1 DGLLRRRLR
10 GLLPLPTR
18 ETMSE
23 PTFPPM
29 QGPVCP
35 LPLSQHDQIVI
46 GHGSGGLM
54 THELIRDLFQK
65 HLGNPTL
72 NASNDAAI
80 IAASEEMPAGSLL
93 VVSTDAHIVSPLFF
107 PGGDIGRLAICG
119 TVNDVA
125 MMGAQPRYL
134 TATFILEEGFSIAAL
149 EEVLRSMQAAC
160 AEAGVSIIAAD
171 TKVTE
176 KGKSDGLFIS
186 TTGIGWLPE
195 GRRIAGDNAQPGD
208 AVLVSGPMGNHGI
221 AVMQARGNLGF
232 QSEVRSDTA
241 PLNALVWGLCQA
253 FPSVHVLRDPTRGGL
268 ATTLAEIAAQSQVN
282 ITLEEAAIPI
292 DQPVRKAC
300 ELLGLDPLYLANE
313 GKMIVI
319 LPEDDANAALS
330 YLHTQRYGEDAQLI
344 GKVSAI
350 PAGQVWLRTPLG
362 TTRVLE
368 MLAGEML
375 PRIC

>member
-1 DGLLRRRLR
+1 
-10 GLLPLPTR
+10 
-18 ETMSE
+18 MNNAN
-23 PTFPPM
+23 FPAM

-35 LPLSQHDQIVI
+35 LPFSQHDQIVI

-65 HLGNPTL
+65 YLGNPTL
-72 NASNDAAI
+72 NAGNDAAI
-80 IAASEEMPAGSLL
+80 IAASKEIPTGSHL
-93 VVSTDAHIVSPLFF
+93 VISTDAHIVSPLFF
-107 PGGDIGRLAICG
+107 PGGDIGRLAVCG

-149 EEVLRSMQAAC
+149 GEVLRSMQAAC

-176 KGKSDGLFIS
+176 KANQMDFSSAPPALAGLSRGENRWRPSQTRGCCANLRPI
-186 TTGIGWLPE
+186 
-195 GRRIAGDNAQPGD
+195 
-208 AVLVSGPMGNHGI
+208 GNHGI

-241 PLNALVWGLCQA
+241 PLNALVSGLCQA
-253 FPSVHVLRDPTRGGL
+253 VPTVHVLRDPTRGGL

-319 LPEDDANAALS
+319 LPEVDAL
-330 YLHTQRYGEDAQLI
+330 LH
-344 GKVSAI
+344 
-350 PAGQVWLRTPLG
+350 
-362 TTRVLE
+362 
-368 MLAGEML
+368 
-375 PRIC
+375 

>member
-1 DGLLRRRLR
+1 
-10 GLLPLPTR
+10 
-18 ETMSE
+18 MNNAN
-23 PTFPPM
+23 FPAM

-35 LPLSQHDQIVI
+35 LPFSQHDQIVI

-65 HLGNPTL
+65 YLGNPTL
-72 NASNDAAI
+72 NAGNDAAI
-80 IAASEEMPAGSLL
+80 IAASKEMPVGSSL
-93 VVSTDAHIVSPLFF
+93 VISTDAHIVSPLFF
-107 PGGDIGRLAICG
+107 PGGDIGRLAVCG

-160 AEAGVSIIAAD
+160 AEAGVSIIAGD

-186 TTGIGWLPE
+186 TTGFGWLPE

-241 PLNALVWGLCQA
+241 PLNALVWSLCQA

-330 YLHTQRYGEDAQLI
+330 SLHTQRYGEGSQLI

>member
-1 DGLLRRRLR
+1 
-10 GLLPLPTR
+10 
-18 ETMSE
+18 MSE
-23 PTFPPM
+23 PTFPAM

-35 LPLSQHDQIVI
+35 LPLDQHDQIVI

-125 MMGAQPRYL
+125 MMGAQARYL

-160 AEAGVSIIAAD
+160 TESGVTIIAAD

-186 TTGIGWLPE
+186 TTGFGWLPE

-221 AVMQARGNLGF
+221 AVMQTRGNLGF

-253 FPSVHVLRDPTRGGL
+253 VPTVHVLRDPTRGGL
-268 ATTLAEIAAQSQVN
+268 ATTLAEIAAKSQVN

-319 LPEDDANAALS
+319 LPEDDANAAMS
-330 YLHTQRYGEDAQLI
+330 YLHTKRYGKDAQLI
-344 GKVSAI
+344 GKVAEN

>member
-1 DGLLRRRLR
+1 
-10 GLLPLPTR
+10 
-18 ETMSE
+18 MNNAN
-23 PTFPPM
+23 FPAM

-35 LPLSQHDQIVI
+35 LPLNQHDQIVI

-65 HLGNPTL
+65 YIGNPTL
-72 NASNDAAI
+72 NAGNDAAI
-80 IAASEEMPAGSLL
+80 IAASKEIPTGSHL
-93 VVSTDAHIVSPLFF
+93 VVSTDAHIVFPLFF
-107 PGGDIGRLAICG
+107 PGGDIGRLAVCG

-186 TTGIGWLPE
+186 TTGFGWLVE
-195 GRRIAGDNAQPGD
+195 GRRIAGDQAKPGD
-208 AVLVSGPMGNHGI
+208 AVLISGPIGNHGI

-253 FPSVHVLRDPTRGGL
+253 VPTVHVLRDPTRGGL

-330 YLHTQRYGEDAQLI
+330 YLHTQRYGEGSQLI
-344 GKVSAI
+344 GKVSAM
-350 PAGQVWLRTPLG
+350 PAGQVWLRTPFG